1 MMKSFPHLL
10 EDYILIH
17 LMKERRAPKPTV
29 HAYYAAI
36 AQYVTWL
43 REEKMFTE
51 EQIDA
56 SCFGKDSIK
65 EFLSMLEEHRHISA
79 GTYNLRKAG
88 IQSFLDY
95 ASDVEPVYMNA
106 SCGCRR
112 IKNRKI
118 DKKTKDFLTVEEY
131 EALLNCIDT
140 DVPEGNKH
148 YVMLYT
154 LYETAARVSEL
165 VSMNIEDFSF
175 GRENSVLIY
184 GKGSKYRRVYFGVQ
198 TARLLQEFIKS
209 HPYGSGPLFRKRSGM
224 RMSDSGVDY
233 ILKKYVAIA
242 AQITPGLRTKKI
254 SPHTMRRTKSTHI
267 LLNGISLPVI
277 QRFLGHESITTTEKY
292 LELGSSEMIETVK
305 QMEKMVSGNETVE
318 CEAIWKQEDVLS
330 RLKSLIK

>member
-17 LMKERRAPKPTV
+17 LMKERRAPKPTI

-36 AQYVTWL
+36 EQYVTWL
-43 REEKMFTE
+43 RKEKMLTE

-56 SCFGKDSIK
+56 SCFGKEHVK
-65 EFLSMLEEHRHISA
+65 EFLSMLEERHHISA
-79 GTYNLRKAG
+79 STYNLRKAG

-95 ASDVEPVYMNA
+95 ASDVDPVYMN
-106 SCGCRR
+106 SSYGCRR
-112 IKNRKI
+112 IKSKKI
-118 DKKTKDFLTVEEY
+118 SKKARDFLTIEEY

-140 DVPEGNKH
+140 HIPEGNKH

-184 GKGSKYRRVYFGVQ
+184 GKGSKYRRVYFSVQ
-198 TARLLQEFIKS
+198 TARLLQGFIKRNS
-209 HPYGSGPLFRKRSGM
+209 YESGPLFRNRSGM
-224 RMSDSGVDY
+224 RMTDSGVDY

-242 AQITPGLRTKKI
+242 AQTTPGIGTKKI
-254 SPHTMRRTKSTHI
+254 SPHTMRRTKSTHM

-292 LELGSSEMIETVK
+292 LELGSSEMTEAVK
-305 QMEKMVSGNETVE
+305 QMEKMVSGNETVQ

-330 RLKSLIK
+330 RLKSLIR